1 MYLSNLVQMGGKV
14 LTKNSKHKSV
24 NFTIFFIIALFDL
37 LIRAVIVYWGYNMLM
52 PKFVSTLSSSP
63 NNIKNFREI
72 SYGESLILVIM
83 IQCLIGN

>member
-14 LTKNSKHKSV
+14 LTKNSRNKSV
-24 NFTIFFIIALFDL
+24 NFTIFFLMALVDL
-37 LIRAVIVYWGYNMLM
+37 LIRAIIVYWGYNMLM
-52 PKFVSTLSSSP
+52 PKFVVTLSSTP

-72 SYGESLILVIM
+72 SYGEALILVIV